1 VIPVNCT
8 SCGAENQETSG
19 ACKHCGTPLQ
29 AAVGDPPYTG
39 PTGTDWKAIAS
50 LVCGIAF
57 FFSPAA
63 LLAIVFG
70 HLSLAEI
77 RKSAGRL
84 TGHRIAMAGLIL
96 GYIGVG
102 LLVILLVVCLV
113 LWTAANTAVL
123 LPIHAN
129 FVS

>member
-1 VIPVNCT
+1 
-8 SCGAENQETSG
+8 
-19 ACKHCGTPLQ
+19 
-29 AAVGDPPYTG
+29 
-39 PTGTDWKAIAS
+39 
-50 LVCGIAF
+50 
-57 FFSPAA
+57 